1 MTYLA
6 GLLSGALSG
15 VAIAWV
21 GAKAMKSDESRIL
34 MSLLE
39 NKIFLVAG
47 SIFWVFLFCPM
58 VTYDYSLKYTRE
70 GYNALWE
77 HALTTLLFNLPI
89 LILLIWQNRLYW
101 KPYLIFFVTIF
112 FAIGFLIP
120 LLFNLIAG

>member
-15 VAIAWV
+15 VAIAWI
-21 GAKAMKSDESRIL
+21 GAKVMKSDESIIL

-39 NKIFLVAG
+39 YKIFIVIG
-47 SIFWVFLFCPM
+47 FIFWVFLFCPM
-58 VTYDYSLKYTRE
+58 VTYSYSLKYARE

-77 HALTTLLFNLPI
+77 HALTTLLLNLPFLL
-89 LILLIWQNRLYW
+89 LIIWQNRFYW

-112 FAIGFLIP
+112 FAVGLLIP